1 VEFVLVLS
9 LYASGRLPSY
19 TEKMIKGGMRTD
31 CVKIALVLTSYL
43 VEEKLPLGLLLLL
56 GVEIET

>member
-1 VEFVLVLS
+1 
-9 LYASGRLPSY
+9 
-19 TEKMIKGGMRTD
+19 MRTD

>member
-1 VEFVLVLS
+1 MVLS

-19 TEKMIKGGMRTD
+19 TEKMIKGGMRAD
-31 CVKIALVLTSYL
+31 YVKVALSFTSYL
-43 VEEKLPLGLLLLL
+43 VDEKLPLGLLLLL